1 VTQKHRNKTTTNNP
15 KNKKKL
21 HKNRG
26 TLLVIFLV
34 IMILNGILTAVMYH
48 ASASDAERPILIG
61 LMTLQ
66 SLMNIA
72 AAVGIWFW
80 KQWGLYV
87 YAAATILAL
96 VVGLVTVGMW
106 SVFSII
112 LPLVILAWILS
123 EKWEY
128 FE

>member
-1 VTQKHRNKTTTNNP
+1 VTQKHKNKTTNSNP
-15 KNKKKL
+15 KSKKKL

-34 IMILNGILTAVMYH
+34 IMILHGIVTAVMYH
-48 ASASDAERPILIG
+48 ASASEAERPILIG
-61 LMTLQ
+61 LMTLH

-72 AAVGIWFW
+72 AGVGIWYW
-80 KQWGLYV
+80 KKWGLYV
-87 YAAATILAL
+87 YAVSTILAL

-106 SVFSII
+106 STFSII
-112 LPLVILAWILS
+112 LPLAILGWILS
-123 EKWEY
+123 EKWDY

>member
-1 VTQKHRNKTTTNNP
+1 VTQKHRNKTTNNNP

-48 ASASDAERPILIG
+48 GSASGAERPIIIG
-61 LMTLQ
+61 LMTLH

-80 KQWGLYV
+80 KKWGLYV
-87 YAAATILAL
+87 YAASTILAL
-96 VVGLVTVGMW
+96 VLGLVTVGMW

-112 LPLVILAWILS
+112 LPLVILAWILG

>member
-15 KNKKKL
+15 KSKKKL

-26 TLLVIFLV
+26 ALLVIFLV
-34 IMILNGILTAVMYH
+34 IMVLNGILTAVMYH
-48 ASASDAERPILIG
+48 GSASEAERPFIIG
-61 LMTLQ
+61 LMTLH

-72 AAVGIWFW
+72 AAVGIWYW
-80 KQWGLYV
+80 KKWGLYV
-87 YAAATILAL
+87 YAASTILAL
-96 VVGLVTVGMW
+96 VLGLVTVGMW

-112 LPLVILAWILS
+112 LPAVILGWILS
-123 EKWEY
+123 EKWDY